1 MIRHIVV
8 FTLTATDAEQ
18 RAQDVEGMRSGLQ
31 ALVGTVPG
39 LHSIVVEPD
48 LGLIDNHWDVA
59 LVSEHDD
66 NAALEAYQAHPQHQ
80 QAAIFISGIVTDRA
94 TVDYEF

>member
-8 FTLTATDAEQ
+8 FTLTATDAGQ
-18 RAQDVEGMRSGLQ
+18 RAQDVEGMRSRLQ
-31 ALVGTVPG
+31 ALVGAVPG

-48 LGLIDNHWDVA
+48 LGLIDTHWDVA

-66 NAALEAYQAHPQHQ
+66 NAALEAYQAHPQHE
-80 QAAIFISGIVTDRA
+80 QAATFISGIVTDRA